1 MSQGPFRAD
10 HVGSLLRPPA
20 VKEARVKKARGEID
34 AEALR
39 TIEDDAIRDA
49 VKLQETA
56 GMHAIT
62 DGEIRRAIWHVD
74 FLTGFDGIEAT
85 KSDYAVSFKG
95 TAGETESTSSMI
107 AVTGKV
113 GRSKPIMVDHFKF
126 LKSVTSKTP
135 KFCIP
140 SPTYMHM
147 RGGKKVIA
155 DAAYPNQDEFWADM
169 TKAYRAEVA
178 DLVAAGCTYLQLD
191 DVSFATM
198 CDAGVRKQMQSD
210 GLDPDKLPETYARI
224 INGLIVGRDDKLTVT
239 LHTCRGNH
247 NSMWMAEGG
256 YDSVADALFNVTEVD
271 GFFLEYDTERAGGFG
286 PLRFFPKGKKKLVLG
301 LISSKEAA
309 LESKDVLK
317 KRIDE
322 ASKYVA
328 LDQLCLSPQCGFASS
343 VPGNRLTEEIEK
355 KKLELVA
362 EVAQDVW
369 GTTAH

>member
-1 MSQGPFRAD
+1 MSKGPFRAD
-10 HVGSLLRPPA
+10 QVGSLLRPPA
-20 VKEARVKKARGEID
+20 VKEARAQKAAGQVN
-34 AEALR
+34 AEELR
-39 TIEDDAIRDA
+39 KVEDTAIRHV
-49 VKLQETA
+49 VKLQEDA
-56 GMHAIT
+56 GMNAIT

-85 KSDYAVSFKG
+85 QGDYAVSFKG
-95 TAGETESTSSMI
+95 KGGETQSTSSMI

-126 LKSVTSKTP
+126 LKSVTTKTP

-147 RGGKKVIA
+147 RGGKKVVA
-155 DAAYPNQDEFWADM
+155 DSAYPDQNEFWVDM
-169 TKAYRAEVA
+169 TRAYRAEVA

-198 CDAGVRKQMQSD
+198 CDAGVRKQMASD
-210 GLDPDKLPETYARI
+210 GLDPEKLPETYANI
-224 INGLIVGRDDKLTVT
+224 INGLIAGRDDNLTVT

-247 NSMWMAEGG
+247 DSMWMAEGG
-256 YDSVADALFNVTEVD
+256 YEAVADALFNVTEVD
-271 GFFLEYDTERAGGFG
+271 GFFLEYDTDRAGGFA
-286 PLRFFPKGKKKLVLG
+286 PLRFFPKGRKKLVLG

-309 LESKDVLK
+309 LESKDMLK
-317 KRIDE
+317 QRIDE

-343 VPGNRLTEEIEK
+343 APGNRITEEIEK
-355 KKLELVA
+355 KKLELVV
-362 EVAQDVW
+362 EVANEVW
-369 GTTAH
+369 GTAA

>member
-1 MSQGPFRAD
+1 MSKGPFRAD
-10 HVGSLLRPPA
+10 QVGSLLRPPA
-20 VKEARVKKARGEID
+20 VKEARAKKASGAITAD
-34 AEALR
+34 DLR
-39 TIEDDAIRDA
+39 AVEDTAIRDV
-49 VKLQETA
+49 VKLQEDA
-56 GMHAIT
+56 GMNAIT

-85 KSDYAVSFKG
+85 QGDYAVSFKG
-95 TAGETESTSSMI
+95 KGGETQSTSSMI

-126 LKSVTSKTP
+126 LKSVTTKTP

-147 RGGKKVIA
+147 RGGKKVVA
-155 DAAYPNQDEFWADM
+155 DSAYPNQDEFWADM

-198 CDAGVRKQMQSD
+198 CDAGVRKQMSAD
-210 GLDPDKLPETYARI
+210 GLDPVKLPETYARI
-224 INGLIVGRDDKLTVT
+224 INGLIAGRDDKLTVT

-247 NSMWMAEGG
+247 DSMWMAEGG
-256 YDSVADALFNVTEVD
+256 YEAVADALFNVTEVD
-271 GFFLEYDTERAGGFG
+271 GFFLEYDTDRAGGFA

-309 LESKDVLK
+309 LESKDMLK
-317 KRIDE
+317 LRIDE

-343 VPGNRLTEEIEK
+343 APGNRITEEIEK
-355 KKLELVA
+355 KKLELVV
-362 EVAQDVW
+362 EVANEVW
-369 GTTAH
+369 GTAA